1 VQLCLCRGISQPGT
15 ELYMELPAGRWLYM
29 TFGVVLSI
37 ELACVAGTRCRGGG
51 NPSSKQKYLLHNSIF
66 PAQQHLSSESRSCRH
81 VLINMARNQFL

>member
-51 NPSSKQKYLLHNSIF
+51 QSFLQKKIS
-66 PAQQHLSSESRSCRH
+66 PAQQHLSCTTAS
-81 VLINMARNQFL
+81 LL